1 MAKIQTF
8 PNVVVIIYIYNELSA
23 AFRGI
28 ISKSRFEVHIT
39 THFDIRTTEIGL
51 GVEAGHR

>member
-1 MAKIQTF
+1 MAKTQTF
-8 PNVVVIIYIYNELSA
+8 SESCSDYIYNELSA

-28 ISKSRFEVHIT
+28 ISKSRLEVHIT
-39 THFDIRTTEIGL
+39 THFDIRTMEIGL